1 MPLLKHRLRLNLSA
15 ASLLATLALSACGDS
30 SDPVIAPAG
39 IPQLGA
45 ATGATFSGDC
55 ATLTPMLT
63 GLANTTITAA
73 TTVPAG
79 SLTVA
84 GTPIQ
89 EHCRLVGKMNPR
101 TSPVDGNSY
110 AIGFEIR
117 MPKSWN
123 GRFFYQANGGIDG
136 NIGTAA
142 GGIGGGGALS
152 NGLSKGF
159 AVLSSDAG
167 HSGFTPFFGLDPQAR
182 LDYGY
187 NAVGQLTPMA
197 KNLIK
202 TVYGKAPD
210 RSYLVGCSNG
220 GRHAMV
226 AASRYADQYDGI
238 VAGNPGFNLPK
249 AAVAQL
255 WGVQQYAGLATTTVG
270 TTGLP
275 DISTAFTPAELN
287 MVSTQILGKCD
298 ALDGATD
305 GLVGDLKACQ
315 SAFNVSRDVPTCSG
329 ARDGSCLTY
338 AQKTVLTDVHAGAR
352 NSAGAAIYT
361 SFPYDAG
368 INGTSSAGWRS
379 WKFGNALTRD
389 PGAVAFIFTAPPV
402 ANTSTFSDLSYALNF
417 NMDLDAPKIYG
428 TNGTYTVAPMTF
440 MTPPDPTNLATLKNR
455 GAKLI
460 VYHGTSDP
468 IFSFTD
474 TATWY
479 EGLQSANGGDAS
491 NFARLFPVPG
501 MNHCSGGPAADQ
513 FDMVDAM
520 VKWVEQGTAPATV
533 TATARGAGAFAVNTE
548 VPAGWAANRT
558 RPLCPYP
565 KVPRYSGSGSL
576 ELASSFSCQ

>member
-1 MPLLKHRLRLNLSA
+1 MKPRKLPARRAIAFLG
-15 ASLLATLALSACGDS
+15 TLTALTLSACGGNS
-30 SDPVIAPAG
+30 ETLTPAG
-39 IPQLGA
+39 IPQLSP
-45 ATGATFSGDC
+45 ATGSAFNGDC
-55 ATLTPMLT
+55 AALQPLLTSLV
-63 GLANTTITAA
+63 NTTITLA

-84 GTPIQ
+84 GSPIQ
-89 EHCRLVGKMNPR
+89 EHCRLVGKMNQR
-101 TSPVDGNSY
+101 VSPVDGNNY

-117 MPKSWN
+117 MPKNWN

-136 NIGTAA
+136 NIGTAT

-167 HSGFTPFFGLDPQAR
+167 HSGPTPFFGLDPQAR

-202 TVYGKAPD
+202 TVYGKSPD

-238 VAGNPGFNLPK
+238 VAGDPGFNLPK

-255 WGVQQYAGLATTTVG
+255 WGVQQYAGLATATVG

-275 DISTAFTPAELN
+275 DITTSFTVAELN
-287 MVSTQILGKCD
+287 MVSTKILDKCD

-305 GLVGDLKACQ
+305 GLIGDLKACQ
-315 SAFNVSRDVPTCSG
+315 SAFNLTRDVPVCTG
-329 ARDGSCLTY
+329 ARDGTCLTY
-338 AQKTVLTDVHAGAR
+338 AQKTVLANVHSGAR
-352 NSAGAAIYT
+352 NSSGAAIYT

-368 INGTSSAGWRS
+368 INGTSGSGWRA
-379 WKFGNALTRD
+379 WKFGNSLTRD
-389 PGAVAFIFTAPPV
+389 PGAVAFIFSTPPV
-402 ANTSTFSDLSYALNF
+402 PNPGTFNDLAYAFNF
-417 NMDLDAPKIYG
+417 NMDLDAPKIFA

-440 MTPPDPTNLATLKNR
+440 MTPPEPTNLSTLKNR

-468 IFSFTD
+468 IFSYDD
-474 TATWY
+474 TASWY
-479 EGLQSANGGDAS
+479 EGLRAANGGDAS
-491 NFARLFPVPG
+491 SFARLFPVPG

-513 FDMVDAM
+513 FDMVDAI
-520 VKWVEQGTAPATV
+520 VKWVEQGAAPETV
-533 TATARGAGAFAVNTE
+533 IATARGAGAVSVNTE
-548 VPAGWAANRT
+548 VPSGWSANRT
-558 RPLCPYP
+558 RPLCAYP
-565 KVPRYSGSGSL
+565 KVPRYNGTGNM
-576 ELASSFSCQ
+576 ELASSFTCR